1 MLQSFMDKEIKRIVM
16 NFTKDKLSC
25 CEKIFSRL
33 LYPYCNQQPGGHL
46 EERNQCLRTWAGENK
61 NYLVGGGGKD

>member
-1 MLQSFMDKEIKRIVM
+1 M
-16 NFTKDKLSC
+16 NFLKDKLSC

-46 EERNQCLRTWAGENK
+46 EERNQCLRTWAAKKKKKK
-61 NYLVGGGGKD
+61 NYLGKEKGLKIYSQKERGKE

>member
-1 MLQSFMDKEIKRIVM
+1 M
-16 NFTKDKLSC
+16 NFLKDKLSC

-46 EERNQCLRTWAGENK
+46 EERNQCLRTWGAKKKKK
-61 NYLVGGGGKD
+61 NYLGKEKGLKIYSQKERGKE

>member
-1 MLQSFMDKEIKRIVM
+1 M
-16 NFTKDKLSC
+16 NFLKDKLSC

-46 EERNQCLRTWAGENK
+46 EERNQCLRTWGAKKKKKIIWEK
-61 NYLVGGGGKD
+61 KKD